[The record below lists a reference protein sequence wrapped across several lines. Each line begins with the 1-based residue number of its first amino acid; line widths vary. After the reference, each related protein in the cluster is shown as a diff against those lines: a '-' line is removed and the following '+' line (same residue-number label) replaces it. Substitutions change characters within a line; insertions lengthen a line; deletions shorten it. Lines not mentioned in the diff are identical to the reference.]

1 MLWSFPDIGSFKQS
15 GERRIVMEEKT
26 KKVLKE
32 TVKIGVAVGVGILAY
47 KLYENY
53 KDNCC
58 DGDNYGGM
66 SNIPTDDEYASICS
80 QYD

>member
-1 MLWSFPDIGSFKQS
+1 
-15 GERRIVMEEKT
+15 MEEKT

-53 KDNCC
+53 RENNCC
-58 DGDNYGGM
+58 DDNYGGM
-66 SNIPTDDEYASICS
+66 SNIPTDDEYASICA